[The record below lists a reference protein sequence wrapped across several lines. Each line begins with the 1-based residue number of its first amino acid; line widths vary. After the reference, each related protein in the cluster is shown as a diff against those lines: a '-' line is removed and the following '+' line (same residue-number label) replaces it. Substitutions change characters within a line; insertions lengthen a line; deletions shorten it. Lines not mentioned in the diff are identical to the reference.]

1 METIQE
7 TSSDFHD
14 ISTII
19 FYNTLDINAL
29 FLFDDYSFKVTFT
42 LS

>member
-7 TSSDFHD
+7 TSSYSHD

-19 FYNTLDINAL
+19 FYNTLEINTL
-29 FLFDDYSFKVTFT
+29 FLFDDYSLKVTFT
-42 LS
+42 PG